1 MWQHLTVTEIACK
14 LVFWNS
20 KMLFTSSH
28 PEITL
33 SPNLTKSPSNPTPSN
48 PNPTYSNSTATQL
61 VHCTKLFH
69 LWCHIFSF
77 PLLEHRL
84 SHKFPQTISTDKLLD
99 QYFSRIGFYICREQH
114 LDLSEVWKSVQH
126 VDIGRQMVIVA
137 FFLACHAWP
146 WSLHW
151 WYVVGFQSDVRLS
164 ETYG

>member
-33 SPNLTKSPSNPTPSN
+33 PPNLTKSPSNPTPSN
-48 PNPTYSNSTATQL
+48 PNQTYSNSTATQL

-69 LWCHIFSF
+69 LRCHIFSF

-84 SHKFPQTISTDKLLD
+84 SHKFPQTISTDKWLD
-99 QYFSRIGFYICREQH
+99 QYFSRIGFFVENNIWTISRSENQCNMWTLEGIMLQ
-114 LDLSEVWKSVQH
+114 LSSKIKS
-126 VDIGRQMVIVA
+126 DGNCCI
-137 FFLACHAWP
+137 FLEKNIYKYSW
-146 WSLHW
+146 
-151 WYVVGFQSDVRLS
+151 
-164 ETYG
+164 